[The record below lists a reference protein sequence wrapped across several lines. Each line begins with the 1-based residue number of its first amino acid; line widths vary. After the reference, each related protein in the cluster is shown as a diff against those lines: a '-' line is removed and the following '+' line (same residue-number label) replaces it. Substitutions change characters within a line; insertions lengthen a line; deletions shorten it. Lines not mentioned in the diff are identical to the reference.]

1 MPKYLSPTVVEG
13 ELALEAGTTVAQAI
27 TTIFT
32 FPDKDDNN
40 GALYR
45 ADVYVR
51 VNTLDGGTTP
61 TLTIAL
67 TATEGGSARTMIVP
81 MANEAGTYTA
91 AGVITLAAASS
102 FNGGIVFRADKNTAF
117 RWTRTAGGTPD
128 NAGNFDVFIVVTRYR

>member
-1 MPKYLSPTVVEG
+1 MSKYLSPTVVEG
-13 ELALEAGTTVAQAI
+13 EHAVEGATTVAAAI
-27 TTIFT
+27 ATLFT
-32 FPDKDDNN
+32 FPDKDDNH
-40 GALYR
+40 GALYT

-61 TLTIAL
+61 TLVIAL
-67 TATEGGSARTMIVP
+67 TATEGASARTMIVP

-91 AGVITLAAASS
+91 AGVMTLAAAAS
-102 FNGGIVFRADKNTAF
+102 FHGSIRFRADKNTAF